1 MILPSAVPFEINAD
15 KSITTAMPD
24 SRRDGKISGT
34 TLAGVLGMSEYDTP
48 FTTACKLLAVYRE
61 DISRKPAVK
70 AGIALESVIL
80 DYARNVMGEDVIPAE
95 ELFGPQPEDYYSW
108 ESHFD
113 DPDFSGHVDGVRADG
128 AVVEVK
134 TAGDPTKWY
143 KNGEIAIPTHY
154 HLQASLY
161 ARMMGADKILFL
173 LGVVKPADVSNPT
186 KWDPEG
192 NVFAFEVA
200 PIAEIDEYIA
210 TARTWRDAYVA
221 RGMTPAPTDD
231 PRDFKV
237 LEALSVQVDEDIAET
252 YALDLDFLTD
262 EWRDK
267 KRTIETAK
275 DMLKLRAGYLDE
287 EEMTVGEYRITV
299 SPRSTTR
306 VDTDALKRDGIYDK
320 YAVESR
326 YKIVKTDRKM

>member
-15 KSITTAMPD
+15 NSITTAMPD

-48 FTTACKLLAVYRE
+48 FTIACKLLAVYRE

-70 AGIALESVIL
+70 AGIALESVIMNH
-80 DYARNVMGEDVIPAE
+80 ARDVMGEDVIPAE
-95 ELFGPQPEDYYSW
+95 ELFGAQPADYYTW
-108 ESHFD
+108 GSHFD
-113 DPDFSGHVDGVRADG
+113 DPDFSGHLDGVRADG

-200 PIAEIDEYIA
+200 PIAEIDDYIA
-210 TARTWRDAYVA
+210 TARAWRDAYVA
-221 RGMTPAPTDD
+221 RGMTPPPTDD
-231 PRDFKV
+231 PRDYKV
-237 LEALSVQVDEDIAET
+237 LEALRVQVDEDIAET
-252 YALDLDFLTD
+252 YALDLDFLT
-262 EWRDK
+262 EELREK
-267 KRTIETAK
+267 NKTIETAK
-275 DMLKLRAGYLDE
+275 DMLKLRAGYLDA
-287 EEMTVGEYRITV
+287 EEMAVGEYRVTV

-320 YAVESR
+320 YAVEST
-326 YKIVKTDRKM
+326 YKVVKTDRIM